1 MQPRPDVIRLEMPA
15 NLKYLSTLASCVQ
28 EVAKQTAEDKDMLY
42 EIDLAVGE
50 LYSNIIIHACKND
63 PERRITIILYV
74 FPQQFIVEF
83 YDTGL
88 AFNFP
93 VVIPPVIDPP
103 QERGMGLFLIHHL
116 MDEVSYKPH
125 DKYNLWRLV
134 KKLS

>member
-1 MQPRPDVIRLEMPA
+1 MPHPDVVRLELPSH
-15 NLKYLSTLASCVQ
+15 LKYLSTLAACVQ
-28 EVAKQTAEDKDMLY
+28 DVARRLTPEDDKLY
-42 EIDLAVGE
+42 EIGLAVGE

-63 PERRITIILYV
+63 PERRITIILYMY
-74 FPQQFIVEF
+74 PQQFIVEF

-93 VVIPPVIDPP
+93 AVSPPVIDPP

-125 DKYNLWRLV
+125 DEYNLWRLV
-134 KKLS
+134 KKLR